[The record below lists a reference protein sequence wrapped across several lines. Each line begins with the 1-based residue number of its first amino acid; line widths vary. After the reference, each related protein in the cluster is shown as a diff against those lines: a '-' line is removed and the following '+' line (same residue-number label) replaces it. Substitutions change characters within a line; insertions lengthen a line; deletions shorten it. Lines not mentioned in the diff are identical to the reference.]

1 LDVASFFKLACEI
14 IGGLGIFL
22 LGMKHMS
29 DGMQAVA
36 GNSLRRMIGA
46 VTNHRILA
54 TTVGVVVTCIV
65 QSSSVTTVMVI
76 GFVNS
81 GVMQL
86 GQAIGV
92 IMGANIGTT
101 ITGWILVLKI
111 GKYGLPL
118 LGGSAFVY
126 LFSKGDRWRYWAMAL
141 MGVGMVFF
149 GLEVM
154 KDACKII
161 KETPAFEVWFQRFD
175 ASTYFGVLGCAAAG
189 CVLTVMVQS
198 SSATLGI
205 TISLAVQGVISYETA
220 AALVLGENIG
230 TTITALL
237 ASLGATTNARRAA
250 YFHLIFNL
258 VGVFWITLIFGWY
271 IDLIQSLF
279 AGDVTKVVMVDGNPT
294 FPNTMAAIAAT
305 HSVFN
310 ITNTLIFLPFV
321 STFER
326 MLKKL
331 VPAKGFK
338 EKPHLT
344 DLDIRIL
351 ETPLL
356 AIEQSRKEIEKMS
369 DGCSKMLGWSA
380 ELLQQ
385 DDPDKA
391 LADRLR
397 QREQVLDSVQDEIS
411 EFVIH
416 LLSGNVPHSVAT
428 EARRQMHM
436 ADEYESVSDYILDLD
451 RFDRKL
457 RQEGERFSKEQR
469 ADLVKLNSHVA
480 GYISEVNQALTK
492 GNTAVLTKTD
502 PTAKRIK
509 DEIKQ
514 LRAKHLDGLSAAGGD
529 EKLSVAPVITVA
541 WLASLNAY
549 SKIREH
555 MREIAEAISEAK

>member
-1 LDVASFFKLACEI
+1 MDVASFFKLACEI
-14 IGGLGIFL
+14 IGGLGLFL

-36 GNSLRRMIGA
+36 GSSLRRMIGS
-46 VTNHRILA
+46 VTNHRLLA

-118 LGGSAFVY
+118 LGASAFVY
-126 LFSKGDRWRYWAMAL
+126 LFSKGDRWRYWAMTL

-154 KDACKII
+154 KDACQII
-161 KETPAFEVWFQRFD
+161 KETPAFEVWFQKFD
-175 ASTYFGVLGCAAAG
+175 ASNYLGVLGCAAAG

-205 TISLAVQGVISYETA
+205 TVSLAFQGVISYETA

-279 AGDVTKVVMVDGNPT
+279 SGDVTKVVMVDGNAT
-294 FPNTMAAIAAT
+294 FPNTLTTIAAT

-321 STFER
+321 ATFER

-369 DGCSKMLGWSA
+369 EGCSKMLGWSA

-385 DDPDKA
+385 GDPDKA

-397 QREQVLDSVQDEIS
+397 QREQVLDSVQDEIA
-411 EFVIH
+411 EFVTH

-451 RFDRKL
+451 KFDRKL
-457 RQEGERFSKEQR
+457 RQSGERFSEDQR
-469 ADLVKLNSHVA
+469 ADLVKLNTHVA
-480 GYISEVNQALTK
+480 DYLTGVNQALVA
-492 GNTAVLTKTD
+492 GNKAVLTKTD
-502 PTAKRIK
+502 PMAKRIR

-514 LRAKHLDGLSAAGGD
+514 LRAKHLDGLSAASID
-529 EKLSVAPVITVA
+529 EKLSVAPVVTVA

-555 MREIAEAISEAK
+555 MREIAEVISEDK